1 MSLFRGRDDFQET
14 IEAAGRA
21 LGIDAAIVEKDYW
34 VSEVLR
40 VLTRD
45 FPGDFI
51 FKGGTSLSKCYG
63 LIKRFSEDVDILILP
78 GDRGVG
84 ATDRLM
90 KDMAEAS
97 GKALG
102 AEPERLD
109 GTTGRNRT
117 VRLTY
122 PTTRIVDGISPGVL
136 LEMGIRGGEHP
147 WEMMPAGCLLADVLK
162 DSGQDISDYE
172 DLQPVDVP
180 VLQAGRTL
188 LEKLAVLHTRLSSDA
203 TADNCAKYGRH
214 YLDIYQL
221 LADARVLSMLDNRD
235 EVELVI
241 ASVQRITNEFF
252 RPRQDTITK
261 EDSSAE
267 LPDVEIRPEGGW
279 ASSPAFDASNSRLA
293 TGYVVSMRRLYL
305 GNDDPPQFAEICARV
320 RAVAHLL

>member
-1 MSLFRGRDDFQET
+1 MSLFRGRDDFQAT
-14 IEAAGRA
+14 IEAAGPA

-40 VLTRD
+40 VLARD
-45 FPGDFI
+45 FPSDFV

-90 KDMAEAS
+90 KAMAEAS

-102 AEPERLD
+102 AQPERID

-117 VRLTY
+117 VRLAY
-122 PTTRIVDGISPGVL
+122 PTARQADGISPGVL
-136 LEMGIRGGEHP
+136 LEMGIRGEEHP
-147 WEMMPAGCLLADVLK
+147 WETMPAGCLLADVLRE
-162 DSGQDISDYE
+162 SGQDISDYE

-188 LEKLAVLHTRLSSDA
+188 LEKLAVVHTRLGSDA
-203 TADNCAKYGRH
+203 TADDCAKYGRH

-221 LADARVLSMLDNRD
+221 LADARVLSMLDDRD

-241 ASVQRITNEFF
+241 ASVQSITNEYF
-252 RPRQDTITK
+252 RPRQDTIA
-261 EDSSAE
+261 EGDSSAE
-267 LPDVEIRPEGGW
+267 LPDVEIRPQGGW
-279 ASSPAFDASNSRLA
+279 ARSPAFDAANGRLA
-293 TGYVVSMRRLYL
+293 AGYAVSMGRLYL
-305 GNDDPPQFAEICARV
+305 GKDDPPQFAEICARV
-320 RAVAHLL
+320 QTVAHLL